1 MLALLPRLF
10 DPQSGRILVDG
21 TDIREVSVRS
31 LRAQVGVVTQDAV
44 LVHGTVADNIRF
56 GLDAGMDD
64 VRAAARRAHADRF
77 IARLPD
83 GYETAV
89 AEGGASLSG
98 GQRQRIS
105 IARAV
110 LRDPS
115 ILVMDEATSQIDAES
130 EEQIN
135 EAIADFGA
143 GRTVL
148 VIAHRL
154 STVLACERIVVM
166 DHGRVVDAGRHDE
179 LLGRCDL
186 YRRLA
191 QAQLTEAG

>member
-1 MLALLPRLF
+1 M
-10 DPQSGRILVDG
+10 
-21 TDIREVSVRS
+21 
-31 LRAQVGVVTQDAV
+31 TQDAV
-44 LVHGTVADNIRF
+44 LVHGSVADNIRF
-56 GLDAGMDD
+56 GLDAGIED

-77 IARLPD
+77 IERMPD
-83 GYETAV
+83 GYETIV

-115 ILVMDEATSQIDAES
+115 ILIMDEATSQVDAES

-135 EAIADFGA
+135 AAIKEFGA
-143 GRTVL
+143 GRTTL

-154 STVLACERIVVM
+154 STVLASDRIVVM
-166 DHGRVVDAGRHDE
+166 DGGRIVATGRHED
-179 LLGRCDL
+179 LMGSCDV
-186 YRRLA
+186 YARIART
-191 QAQLTEAG
+191 QLVA